1 MESQMEG
8 HQNQPPKRG
17 QDVQR
22 LGPGPAPGNRQEG
35 KHRLG
40 QDHPAHH
47 GPHHGQKQKQVDH
60 QLAHPEGRVPPP
72 EQPPVPRGV
81 QGMVGHPEGKH
92 PRPQPFVGGLPGDL
106 PGHQQQKEEGHG
118 QVDATLPYGFRFH
131 PRSPPSR

>member
-1 MESQMEG
+1 MCSGWAQDR
-8 HQNQPPKRG
+8 PPEIGRKANTVWDRTTPLTM
-17 QDVQR
+17 VPTMARSRSR
-22 LGPGPAPGNRQEG
+22 LTTSWHTRKGVYR
-35 KHRLG
+35 
-40 QDHPAHH
+40 
-47 GPHHGQKQKQVDH
+47 
-60 QLAHPEGRVPPP
+60 PP